1 MESKAGHLLLLSI
14 ASLAFL
20 VSFLALV
27 WTPADAAD
35 GPSQCTVHSLPGGI
49 PDRTPGSLSFTDTA
63 TLLQEPRA
71 RFERISTADGLS
83 FFSVRPILQDRR
95 GFMWLGTHGGGL
107 NKYDGY
113 QFTVYRHDPDDPNT
127 LSHDVVH
134 ALCEDQDGALWV
146 GTESG
151 LDRLARRHGQTTP
164 TFFRLLE
171 GQGPVLSIYEDS
183 RGILWVGTTDGLIF
197 LDRTAGTIQHT
208 FHHDPDAPDDP
219 GALSGYAV
227 RAIQED
233 QTGRLWIGTS
243 GGLDRLDLAPDRST
257 GTLTH
262 YRHDPDD
269 PTSLSAGSVSAIHRD
284 RQGTLWIGTYGGG
297 LDRLDLNEPAGSNH
311 TSELFTHYRHIA
323 EDPCSL
329 GDDHVW
335 SILEDSAGT
344 LWVGTF
350 NGLDEL
356 DPSDA
361 AGPDGSQDCF
371 RHHQHDSADPYSVSS
386 DRAWSLYEDRSGVVW
401 VGTSGGGLSKYNRK
415 ANRFTRF
422 TGILSDDQVTA
433 VHEDR
438 NGMLWVGTANGG
450 LNRLD
455 RQTGNLTVYQHDPA
469 DPASLSSDA
478 VHAIFEDHAGVL
490 WVGAGGWLER
500 FDPQT
505 GTFAHHRWVGPAAKE
520 LFEDRS
526 HNLWIGTA
534 NGLYRLD
541 RTREAFVSYHPEAD
555 DPNSL
560 SHHDIQVI
568 QEDQE
573 GVLWIGTSARGIN
586 LWEPDPEQFVHYRHD
601 PDDANSLSRNDVV
614 SIYIDPTGVVWIG
627 TIGGGLNRFDRA
639 TQTFGHYRENDGL
652 PGDSAGCI
660 LPDSAGYLWLRTVT
674 GLSRFDPHTETFRNY
689 DERDGLLTGGITPLA
704 CFQSESGEM
713 FYGSTEGVYAFYPE
727 QIRDNPHIPP
737 IVITALNLFN
747 ETVRR
752 DIFPD
757 EHIQL
762 AYGENFVSF
771 EFAALDYTMPEKNE
785 YAYMM
790 EGLDRDWVYAGTRR
804 HADYPNLQ
812 PGDYVFR
819 VRGSN
824 NDGVW
829 NEEGVAV
836 HVTITHPFWEMWWF
850 RGLIILVLVG
860 TGIVGY
866 RLRVRN
872 IEARSRELERE
883 VEERTTALRREIDQR
898 LQAEEALR
906 ERELEQAVAAERSRL
921 ARDLHD
927 AVTQT
932 LFSASLIAEA
942 LPSSWERNREE
953 GQLLLKEM
961 RQLSRGALAEM
972 RTLLLELRPAAL
984 VEAKLGDLLH
994 QLAEAGTGR
1003 EGLPITVTVEGER
1016 RLPPDVHVALYRIA
1030 QEGLNNAI
1038 KHSRATHAQVHL
1050 RYLPPAGGEGSEGGV
1065 ELRIH
1070 DDGRGFDP
1078 DDVSA
1083 DHLGLDIMRERA
1095 DAIGARLEVESQTG
1109 LGTQIV
1115 VIWKELAE

>member
-1 MESKAGHLLLLSI
+1 MESKAGQLFLLSI

-27 WTPADAAD
+27 WTPADAD
-35 GPSQCTVHSLPGGI
+35 GPSRCAAHGLPGGI
-49 PDRTPGSLSFTDTA
+49 PDRTPVSLPLTDTA
-63 TLLQEPRA
+63 TILQEPRA

-83 FFSVRPILQDRR
+83 SFSVRPILQDRR
-95 GFMWLGTHGGGL
+95 GFMWFGTHGGGL

-113 QFTVYRHDPDDPNT
+113 QFAVYRHDPDDPST

-134 ALCEDQDGALWV
+134 ALCEDQDGDLWV

-151 LDRLARRHGQTTP
+151 LDRLVRRHEQTTP
-164 TFFRLLE
+164 TFVRFLE
-171 GQGPVLSIYEDS
+171 GQGPILSVYEDS
-183 RGILWVGTTDGLIF
+183 RGILWVGTMDGLIG
-197 LDRTAGTIQHT
+197 LDRTAGTIHYT
-208 FHHDPDAPDDP
+208 FHHDPGAPDDP

-262 YRHDPDD
+262 FRHDPDD
-269 PTSLSAGSVSAIHRD
+269 PSSLSAGNVYAIHRD
-284 RQGTLWIGTYGGG
+284 RQGTLWIGTHDGG
-297 LDRLDLNEPAGSNH
+297 LDRLDLNESGGSNH
-311 TSELFTHYRHIA
+311 APELFIHYRHIV
-323 EDPCSL
+323 EDACSL
-329 GDDHVW
+329 GDDRVW

-356 DPSDA
+356 GPSDV
-361 AGPDGSQDCF
+361 AGSDGSQDCF
-371 RHHQHDSADPYSVSS
+371 HHHQHDSADPYSVSS
-386 DRAWSLYEDRSGVVW
+386 NLAWSLYEDRSGVVW
-401 VGTSGGGLSKYNRK
+401 VGTSGGGLNKYNRK
-415 ANRFTRF
+415 VNQFTRF
-422 TGILSDDQVTA
+422 TGSLSDDQVTA

-438 NGMLWVGTANGG
+438 NGMLWVGTVNGG
-450 LNRLD
+450 LHRLD
-455 RQTGNLTVYQHDPA
+455 RQTGNLIVYQHDPA

-500 FDPQT
+500 FDPRT
-505 GTFAHHRWVGPAAKE
+505 EAFAHHRWVGPDVEK

-526 HNLWIGTA
+526 QNLWIGTA

-541 RTREAFVSYHPEAD
+541 CTRETFVSYHPEAD

-573 GVLWIGTSARGIN
+573 GVLWIGTSAGGIN
-586 LWEPDPEQFVHYRHD
+586 LWEPDDEQFVHYRHD

-660 LPDSAGYLWLRTVT
+660 LPDSAGHLWLRTAT
-674 GLSRFDPHTETFRNY
+674 GLSRFDTHTETFRNY

-713 FYGSTEGVYAFYPE
+713 FYGSAEGVYAFYPE

-752 DIFPD
+752 DLFPD

-771 EFAALDYTMPEKNE
+771 GFAALDYTRPEENE

-790 EGLDRDWVYAGTRR
+790 EGLDRDWVYAGARR

-812 PGDYVFR
+812 PGDYIFR
-819 VRGSN
+819 VKGSN

-836 HVTITHPFWEMWWF
+836 QITVTHPFWEMWWF

-860 TGIVGY
+860 GGIVGY

-942 LPSSWERNREE
+942 LPGSWERDREE

-994 QLAEAGTGR
+994 QLAEASTGR

-1030 QEGLNNAI
+1030 QEALNNVI
-1038 KHSRATHAQVHL
+1038 KHSRASHADVSL
-1050 RYLPPAGGEGSEGGV
+1050 RYLASVHGEDSGGSV
-1065 ELRIH
+1065 TLCIH

-1078 DDVSA
+1078 GDVSA
-1083 DHLGLDIMRERA
+1083 DHLGLGIMRERA
-1095 DAIGARLEVESQTG
+1095 DAIGARLEITSEPG
-1109 LGTQIV
+1109 RGTQILV
-1115 VIWKELAE
+1115 EWEEQTE